1 MTTADRP
8 QLSRTRLAL
17 FAAVPTLLTLGVA
30 LAAGELVVRYRER
43 HRDTIPGRMETL
55 FYPHARLG
63 HALVRDHDYYGWA
76 SVNAQGFRGA
86 APTAL
91 ARTPGGLRIMVV
103 GSSTTFDV
111 SVSPDARA
119 WPNRLGELLRAR
131 VPRRPV
137 EVINAGVPGYTLL
150 DDIVRFERELAA
162 YRPDVVVLYEGH
174 NDLFGTFRDATHPV
188 AHADPR
194 RPDLV
199 DAQTPWG
206 RWIEHRSL
214 LYAKLV
220 SRLASQRLRSSVGT
234 AIAAGADT
242 ADVLRRAIA
251 EGSAR
256 HERQVGAFV
265 ELARAHGIRVVV
277 PQLVHASGA
286 GRTTDADSARL
297 AYWRHTVPFAPPGA
311 VLAGYAAF
319 DAAARRA
326 AARHGALHL
335 PTDGWGLAGLEWY
348 AVDDPIHFRAEGA
361 ARMAERMA
369 EALAAAGVL
378 DEAPAPVSPVP
389 ALVTSSR

>member
-1 MTTADRP
+1 MTSADRP

-17 FAAVPTLLTLGVA
+17 FAAVPALLTLGVA
-30 LAAGELVVRYRER
+30 LGAGEFLVRYRER
-43 HRDTIPGRMETL
+43 HRDTVPGHMETL

-63 HALVRDHDYYGWA
+63 HALVRDHDHYGWA

-86 APTAL
+86 TPTAL
-91 ARTPGGLRIMVV
+91 ARTPGSLRIMVV

-119 WPNRLGELLRAR
+119 WPNRLGALLRAR
-131 VPRRPV
+131 MPGRAV
-137 EVINAGVPGYTLL
+137 EVLNAGVPGYTVM
-150 DDIVRFERELAA
+150 DDIVRFEQELAA

-188 AHADPR
+188 TYADPR

-199 DAQTPWG
+199 AAHTPWR
-206 RWIEHRSL
+206 RWIEQRSL
-214 LYAKLV
+214 LYAKLAT
-220 SRLASQRLRSSVGT
+220 RLASKRLRRSVGT
-234 AIAAGADT
+234 AIAQGHDT
-242 ADVLRRAIA
+242 AGVLRQAIA
-251 EGSAR
+251 AGSAR
-256 HERQVGAFV
+256 HERQLGAF
-265 ELARAHGIRVVV
+265 LALAQARGIRVVV

-286 GRTTDADSARL
+286 GVTADTDSVRL
-297 AYWRHTVPFAPPGA
+297 RHWRHTVPFAPPGA

-319 DAAARRA
+319 DSAARRA
-326 AARHGALHL
+326 AARHGAMHL
-335 PTDGWGLAGLEWY
+335 PTDGWGLAGLQWY

-378 DEAPAPVSPVP
+378 DDAPAPVSPVP